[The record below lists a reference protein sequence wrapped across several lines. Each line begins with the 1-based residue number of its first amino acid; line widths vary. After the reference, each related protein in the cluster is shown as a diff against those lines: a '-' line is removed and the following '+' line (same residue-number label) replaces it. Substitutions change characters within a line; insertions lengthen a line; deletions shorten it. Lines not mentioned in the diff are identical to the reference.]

1 MKELAK
7 KNKLNKLE
15 IVRKICLTKEEFTAA
30 NGLLTPSMKM
40 IRCNCRERFIK
51 EIEDLYNSE

>member
-1 MKELAK
+1 MKELAE
-7 KNKLNKLE
+7 KNQFNKFE
-15 IVRKICLTKEEFTAA
+15 IIHKIYLTNLEFTTA

-51 EIEDLYNSE
+51 EIEALYIS